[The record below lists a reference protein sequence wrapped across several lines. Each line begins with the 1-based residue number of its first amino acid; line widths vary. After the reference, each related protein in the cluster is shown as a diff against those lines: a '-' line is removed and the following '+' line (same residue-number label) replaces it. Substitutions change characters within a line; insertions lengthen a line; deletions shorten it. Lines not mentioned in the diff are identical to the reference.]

1 MKKFLF
7 FAIAK
12 AMLGMTYTSCDD
24 KKEDLNEEKEK
35 AKEEVKGDSI
45 KGDSIKTDSIKTFS
59 LIGRWDCLPEDAQ
72 VGQGEQRLT
81 LIFDSTNVDVYIVAW
96 GDHLRGTYTYENDTL
111 YFSFKN
117 EDAWDAQIIDE
128 YSQGWFV
135 GDGALDPETFY
146 LTYTEEYPYRWY
158 QMDSEVFNDDVQ
170 WLSDFEFKFIDENKA
185 SGGPM
190 RGMFFIKRDKI
201 EKTILEG
208 KWSHSER
215 YEYPSGYSIR
225 AEGFTFNKNTF
236 VLESSEVGVAQGQSW
251 GYGHKIA
258 GTFTVDQSSFT
269 ITVAKFYGFNNDD
282 EPFDWHEAQ
291 EGMVGQSYTFRY
303 QFKDDSLMVTPPE
316 SFTLGGGS
324 YLGNG
329 QAWYTKESGLKV
341 NQVSY
346 DGRVFNVETNGSWD
360 GRMGWLDITCE
371 QLGLSGTLDHHWDH
385 WVSGSAVDL
394 AADGYP
400 EDFGIST
407 QEDYLIHFYGKEG
420 DLEGTHYDNIF
431 RSGTVTYTGGV
442 TEDKLVFKLDA
453 VLANGKSLKFWLEFE
468 RSVE

>member
-7 FAIAK
+7 FAIAT

-215 YEYPSGYSIR
+215 YEYQSGYSVR
-225 AEGFTFNKNTF
+225 AESFTFNKNTF

-291 EGMVGQSYTFRY
+291 EGMVGQSYTFSY

-371 QLGLSGTLDHHWDH
+371 QQGLSGTLDHHWDH
-385 WVSGSAVDL
+385 WVSGSVVDL

-420 DLEGTHYDNIF
+420 ELEGTQYDNIF
-431 RSGTVTYTGGV
+431 QSGTVTYTGGV
-442 TEDKLVFKLDA
+442 NEDKLVFKLDA

>member
-7 FAIAK
+7 FAIAT
-12 AMLGMTYTSCDD
+12 AMLGMTFTSCDNE
-24 KKEDLNEEKEK
+24 KENAKEDEPN
-35 AKEEVKGDSI
+35 
-45 KGDSIKTDSIKTFS
+45 KTYS
-59 LIGRWDCLPEDAQ
+59 LDGRWDYLPEGAP
-72 VGQGEQRLT
+72 VGIGEQRIT
-81 LIFDSTNVDVYIVAW
+81 LIFNGSNVDVYIVAW
-96 GDHLRGTYTYENDTL
+96 GDHLKGTYTYENNKIN
-111 YFSFKN
+111 FSFKN
-117 EDAWDAQIIDE
+117 EDAWDALIIDE
-128 YSQGWFV
+128 YSRGWSAS
-135 GDGALDPETFY
+135 DDALDPETFY
-146 LTYTEEYPYRWY
+146 LTYTESLPYRWY
-158 QMDSEVFNDDVQ
+158 QMTAQQFSTDVDF
-170 WLSDFEFKFIDENKA
+170 LSNFEFKFINAEKA

-190 RGMFFIKRDKI
+190 GDMFFIKRGKI
-201 EKTILEG
+201 EKTALEG

-236 VLESSEVGVAQGQSW
+236 VLECSNTGVAQGQPW

-291 EGMVGQSYTFRY
+291 EGMVGQSYTFSY

-324 YLGNG
+324 YLGEG
-329 QAWYTKESGLKV
+329 KAWYTKESGLKV

-346 DGRVFNVETNGSWD
+346 DGRVFDVVTNGDW
-360 GRMGWLDITCE
+360 GPNMGFLNIECE
-371 QLGLSGTLDHHWDH
+371 QAGLSGTLDHHWDN
-385 WVSGSAVDL
+385 WVSGSVVDL

-420 DLEGTHYDNIF
+420 ELEGTQYDNIF
-431 RSGTVTYTGGV
+431 QSGTVTYTGGV
-442 TEDKLVFKLDA
+442 NEDKLVFKLDA

>member
-7 FAIAK
+7 FAIAT

-291 EGMVGQSYTFRY
+291 EGMVGQSYTFSY
-303 QFKDDSLMVTPPE
+303 KFKDDSLMVTPPE

-371 QLGLSGTLDHHWDH
+371 QVGLTGTLDHHWDN
-385 WVSGSAVDL
+385 WESGKKVNL
-394 AADGYP
+394 AEDGYP
-400 EDFGIST
+400 EDFGFQIQDNS
-407 QEDYLIHFYGKEG
+407 LIHFYGKEG
-420 DLEGTHYDNIF
+420 ELEGVQYDNIF
-431 RSGTVTYTGGV
+431 QSGTVTYTGGV

>member
-1 MKKFLF
+1 MKKILF
-7 FAIAK
+7 FAIAT
-12 AMLGMTYTSCDD
+12 AMLGMTITSCDNE
-24 KKEDLNEEKEK
+24 KENLNENEKEN
-35 AKEEVKGDSI
+35 AKGD
-45 KGDSIKTDSIKTFS
+45 DSNKTFS
-59 LIGRWDCLPEDAQ
+59 LIGRWDYLPEEAQ

-96 GDHLRGTYTYENDTL
+96 GDHLKGTYTYENDTL
-111 YFSFKN
+111 KFSFN
-117 EDAWDAQIIDE
+117 EAWDALIVKGG
-128 YSQGWFV
+128 SRGWFDS
-135 GDGALDPETFY
+135 DGALDPETFY
-146 LTYTEEYPYRWY
+146 LTYTEDYPYRWY
-158 QMDSEVFNDDVQ
+158 EMDSEQFITDVDF
-170 WLSDFEFKFIDENKA
+170 LSNLVFKFIDAGKA

-190 RGMFFIKRDKI
+190 PGMFFIKRGKI
-201 EKTILEG
+201 EKTALEG

-215 YEYPSGYSIR
+215 TDYESGYSIR
-225 AEGFTFNKNTF
+225 AESFTFNKNTF
-236 VLESSEVGVAQGQSW
+236 VLECSNTGVAQGQSW

-291 EGMVGQSYTFRY
+291 EGMVGQSYTFSY

-341 NQVSY
+341 NQISY

-360 GRMGWLDITCE
+360 ERMGWLDITCE
-371 QLGLSGTLDHHWDH
+371 QYSLSGTLDHHWDH
-385 WVSGSAVDL
+385 WVSGQTVDL
-394 AADGYP
+394 AEEGYP
-400 EDFGIST
+400 ESFGIQVQDNS
-407 QEDYLIHFYGKEG
+407 LINFYGKEG
-420 DLEGTHYDNIF
+420 ELEGTQYDNIF
-431 RSGTVTYTGGV
+431 QSGTVIYTGGV
-442 TEDKLVFKLDA
+442 NEDKLVFKLDA

-468 RSVE
+468 NSVE

>member
-7 FAIAK
+7 FAIAT

-128 YSQGWFV
+128 YSKGWFV

-291 EGMVGQSYTFRY
+291 EGMEGQSYTFSY

-324 YLGNG
+324 YLGEG
-329 QAWYTKESGLKV
+329 KAWYTKESGLKV
-341 NQVSY
+341 NQISY

-360 GRMGWLDITCE
+360 ERMGWLDITCE
-371 QLGLSGTLDHHWDH
+371 QVGLTGTLDHHWDN
-385 WVSGSAVDL
+385 WESGKKVNL
-394 AADGYP
+394 AEDGYP
-400 EDFGIST
+400 EDFGFQIQDNS
-407 QEDYLIHFYGKEG
+407 LIHFYGKEG
-420 DLEGTHYDNIF
+420 ELEGTQYDNIF
-431 RSGTVTYTGGV
+431 QSGTVTYTGGV
-442 TEDKLVFKLDA
+442 NEDKLVFKLDA

>member
-7 FAIAK
+7 FAIAT

-24 KKEDLNEEKEK
+24 KKEDLNEEK

-111 YFSFKN
+111 YFSFKQ
-117 EDAWDAQIIDE
+117 EDARDALIVE
-128 YSQGWFV
+128 GGSWGWFHS
-135 GDGALDPETFY
+135 DGALDPETFY
-146 LTYTEEYPYRWY
+146 LTYTEDLPYRWY
-158 QMDSEVFNDDVQ
+158 QMKAEEFRADVNF
-170 WLSDFEFKFIDENKA
+170 LSNFEFKVINAEKA

-190 RGMFFIKRDKI
+190 PGMFFIKRDKI

-236 VLESSEVGVAQGQSW
+236 VLESSEVGVAQGQPW
-251 GYGHKIA
+251 GYGHKIV

-282 EPFDWHEAQ
+282 ELFDWHEAQ
-291 EGMVGQSYTFRY
+291 EGMVGQSYTFSY

-324 YLGNG
+324 YLGEG
-329 QAWYTKESGLKV
+329 KAWYTKESGLKV

-360 GRMGWLDITCE
+360 ERMGWLDITCE

-394 AADGYP
+394 AEDGYP

-442 TEDKLVFKLDA
+442 TADKLVFKLDA
-453 VLANGKSLKFWLEFE
+453 VLANGKSLKFWLEFKQ
-468 RSVE
+468 SYQ